1 MSTEEIIIDG
11 PLARATRIL
20 CQVSVKHV
28 ADKAEIE
35 KAELKDYEKGRAD
48 ITAEQERR
56 LVLALEEHGA
66 RFIPDG
72 PEGGYGV
79 RLKFSRAKVR
89 AIERWED
96 EGGTPGADD
105 V

>member
-11 PLARATRIL
+11 PLARAARIL
-20 CQVSVKHV
+20 CRVSAKDV
-28 ADKAEIE
+28 AAEAE
-35 KAELKDYEKGRAD
+35 LGKSELKDYEKGRED
-48 ITAEQERR
+48 LTAEQERR
-56 LVLALEEHGA
+56 LVLALEQYGA

-72 PEGGYGV
+72 KDGGYGV
-79 RLKFSRAKVR
+79 RLKFGRAKVR

-96 EGGTPGADD
+96 EGGTAAADD

>member
-1 MSTEEIIIDG
+1 MSTDEIIIDG

-20 CQVSVKHV
+20 CRVSAKDV
-28 ADKAEIE
+28 ASQAEIE
-35 KAELKDYEKGRAD
+35 KAKLKDYEKGNVD
-48 ITAEQERR
+48 LTAEQERR
-56 LVLALEEHGA
+56 LVLALEHYGA
-66 RFIPDG
+66 RLIPDG
-72 PEGGYGV
+72 DGGGYGV

>member
-1 MSTEEIIIDG
+1 MSTDEIIIDG
-11 PLARATRIL
+11 PLARAARIL
-20 CQVSVKHV
+20 CRISAKKV
-28 ADKAEIE
+28 AAQAELDKS
-35 KAELKDYEKGRAD
+35 ELKDFEKGID
-48 ITAEQERR
+48 DFTAEQERR
-56 LVLALEEHGA
+56 LILALEHYGA

-72 PEGGYGV
+72 DEGGYGV

>member
-20 CQVSVKHV
+20 CQVSAKHV

-56 LVLALEEHGA
+56 LILALEEYGA

-72 PEGGYGV
+72 SEGGYGV
-79 RLKFSRAKVR
+79 RLKFSRAKLR

>member
-11 PLARATRIL
+11 PLARATRAL
-20 CQVSVKHV
+20 CQVAAKHV
-28 ADKAEIE
+28 ADKAEIG
-35 KAELKDYEKGRAD
+35 KSELKDYEKGITD
-48 ITAEQERR
+48 LTAEQERR
-56 LVLALEEHGA
+56 LVLALEQYGA

-72 PEGGYGV
+72 KEGGYGI

>member
-20 CQVSVKHV
+20 CQVSAKDV
-28 ADKAEIE
+28 AAEAE
-35 KAELKDYEKGRAD
+35 LGKSELKDYEKGRD
-48 ITAEQERR
+48 DLTAEQERR
-56 LVLALEEHGA
+56 LILALEQYGA

-72 PEGGYGV
+72 RDGGYGM
-79 RLKFSRAKVR
+79 RLKFGRAKVR

-96 EGGTPGADD
+96 EGGTAGTDD

>member
-20 CQVSVKHV
+20 CQVSVKDV
-28 ADKAEIE
+28 AGKAEID
-35 KAELKDYEKGRAD
+35 KSELKDFEKGRAN

-56 LVLALEEHGA
+56 LVLTLEQYGA

-72 PEGGYGV
+72 SEGGYGA